1 MRAQGGIP
9 RLNVINTE
17 PDTRFF
23 SDSVLDF
30 CHALT
35 LNGHLGVLAKGR
47 RAYAII
53 AGYSSRARA
62 LCLKKLGQ
70 LAQESVL
77 RQERHARRKR
87 RSIPACRRLPSVRST
102 RLVERDEAR
111 TVLGGP

>member
-23 SDSVLDF
+23 SESVLDF

-35 LNGHLGVLAKGR
+35 LNGHLGVLAKRR

-53 AGYSSRARA
+53 A
-62 LCLKKLGQ
+62 
-70 LAQESVL
+70 
-77 RQERHARRKR
+77 
-87 RSIPACRRLPSVRST
+87 
-102 RLVERDEAR
+102 
-111 TVLGGP
+111 